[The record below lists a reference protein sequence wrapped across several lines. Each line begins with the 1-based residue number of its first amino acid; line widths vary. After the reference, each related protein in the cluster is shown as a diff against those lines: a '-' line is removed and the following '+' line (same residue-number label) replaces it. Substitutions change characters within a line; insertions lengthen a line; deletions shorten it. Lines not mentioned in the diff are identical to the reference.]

1 MTSQTS
7 IVAKQVRL
15 MEWAEQIQDCQNRP
29 REMDMAAWC
38 AQHGIT
44 KANYYYRPKRIRKAC
59 LDLLPNTGDP
69 AFIELPVPRRKSP
82 EDVTLLSNPG
92 CSTAA
97 PVACI
102 RNAGGLS
109 AEIFPDISPEMPRCI
124 VEVFGHAE

>member
-1 MTSQTS
+1 MASQTS

-15 MEWAEQIQDCQNRP
+15 MEWAEQIRDCQNRP
-29 REMDMAAWC
+29 KEMDVAAWC

-44 KANYYYRPKRIRKAC
+44 KANYYYRLKRVRKAC
-59 LDLLPNTGDP
+59 LDQLADTGGS
-69 AFIELPVPRRKSP
+69 AFIEVPVPRRKSP

-102 RNAGGLS
+102 RKCRRTLRRNLSGHFPRDAPLPCGG
-109 AEIFPDISPEMPRCI
+109 FRPC
-124 VEVFGHAE
+124 